1 MAVLDAHNLIAS
13 RSKNKKREGD
23 FYSCNTR
30 LAPIG
35 SQSDLM
41 YVAPN
46 RSQTCVAKIIPSLF
60 LFFVAMCTV
69 CTSATAQDKAYA
81 RKVIDTLASPGMH
94 GRGYV
99 NNGHIIASDYI
110 ANEFKSF
117 GLFSFEKSG
126 SYFQEFAFPV
136 NTFPGKVDATFEFAD
151 GRKEKCLPG
160 DKFLVR
166 SYSPSVKGCFNIV
179 RLDSSVVYS
188 ESKWNEFMAKS
199 HKKEFVLVDTAH
211 VRDKAEL
218 TKLTNFVKYPPAV
231 KGILLPVVLTHIEG
245 SDHCS
250 KLTPWDFS
258 TTQST
263 IPVLEIDPTLAS
275 ATKITVNIVAKL
287 LPNCESRNVVGYVRG
302 SEQPDSFIVFTAH
315 YDHLGRMGKDVYFP
329 GANDNASGVAMMLN
343 LAKYYSSPGNKPKYS
358 IAFIAF
364 GAEEVGL
371 IGSAYFVL
379 HPMIPL
385 ARIHFLV
392 NMDILGTGDE
402 GITVVNSTLHNPEF
416 VKMKEIN
423 DTNHYLPLIKPRG
436 KASISDHH
444 FFTERGVPCFYIYT
458 LGGIKAYHD
467 TCDKPGTLP
476 LTEYDDLFLLL
487 TKFTD
492 WLQE

>member
-1 MAVLDAHNLIAS
+1 MSRKFPVNVLLVVLILS
-13 RSKNKKREGD
+13 G
-23 FYSCNTR
+23 F
-30 LAPIG
+30 
-35 SQSDLM
+35 
-41 YVAPN
+41 
-46 RSQTCVAKIIPSLF
+46 
-60 LFFVAMCTV
+60 
-69 CTSATAQDKAYA
+69 TSYAQDKAYA
-81 RKVIDTLASPGMH
+81 RKVIDTLASPSMH

-117 GLFSFEKSG
+117 GLLSFEKSG
-126 SYFQEFAFPV
+126 SYFQEFEFPV
-136 NTFPGKVDATFEFAD
+136 NTFPGKVEATFEFAD
-151 GRKEKCLPG
+151 GKKENCLPG

-166 SYSPSVKGCFNIV
+166 SSSPGVSGCFKIV
-179 RLDSSVVYS
+179 RLDSSIAYS
-188 ESKWNEFMAKS
+188 ESKWNAFMAKS

-211 VRDKAEL
+211 VRDKAAL
-218 TKLTNFVKYPPAV
+218 TKLTNFVKYPPAL

-245 SDHCS
+245 SENCS

-258 TTQST
+258 TYQST
-263 IPVLEIDPTLAS
+263 VPVLEIDPTLAS
-275 ATKITVNIVAKL
+275 ATKITVNIVAKM
-287 LPNCESRNVVGYVRG
+287 LPECESRNVLGYVRG

-315 YDHLGRMGKDVYFP
+315 YDHLGRMGKEVYFP

-343 LAKYYSSPGNKPKYS
+343 LAKYYSAPENKPKYS

-371 IGSAYFVL
+371 IGSAYFVI
-379 HPMIPL
+379 HPLFPL
-385 ARIHFLV
+385 ARIHFLI

-402 GITVVNSTLHNPEF
+402 GITVVNATLFNPEF
-416 VKMKEIN
+416 VKLKQIN
-423 DTNHYLPLIKPRG
+423 DTNHYLPLVKPRG

-476 LTEYDDLFLLL
+476 LTEYDDLFRLL
-487 TKFTD
+487 TDFTT